1 MPEVPSNDPIL
12 SRSLSGA
19 ILISSFLLVLSL
31 AWALYDEM
39 FGLRP
44 WRSYQR
50 RFAAI
55 YAQYLKKEIPK
66 QKKGLDDLVASAEYQ
81 RLSHAYKAAFEA
93 AKPGV
98 TKIDD
103 DTKFVN
109 LQLSDITDAFTTARG
124 KVQALTYQVELEP
137 VGTGSRKKR
146 ESDVATARPK
156 INSWTSTNW
165 RRCSTT

>member
-1 MPEVPSNDPIL
+1 VPEVPSNDPIL

-55 YAQYLKKEIPK
+55 
-66 QKKGLDDLVASAEYQ
+66 
-81 RLSHAYKAAFEA
+81 
-93 AKPGV
+93 
-98 TKIDD
+98 
-103 DTKFVN
+103 
-109 LQLSDITDAFTTARG
+109 
-124 KVQALTYQVELEP
+124 
-137 VGTGSRKKR
+137 
-146 ESDVATARPK
+146 
-156 INSWTSTNW
+156 
-165 RRCSTT
+165 